1 MKTYRHLWPRLCD
14 FENLYY
20 AWQDARRGKASKA
33 QVLRFE
39 ANLEDNLCS
48 LQDELAAGTYR
59 PLPYTN
65 FYVYEKK
72 RRLVSA
78 ADLRDRARPFLCVL
92 CASVFQP
99 GIQNTE
105 AQR

>member
-1 MKTYRHLWPRLCD
+1 MKTYRNLWPRLCD

-20 AWQDARRGKASKA
+20 AWLDARRGKASKQ

-39 ANLEDNLCS
+39 VDLEGNRCS
-48 LQDELAAGTYR
+48 LQDELADGTYR

-65 FYVYEKK
+65 FSVYEKK

-78 ADLRDRARPFLCVL
+78 ADLRDRVVHHA
-92 CASVFQP
+92 
-99 GIQNTE
+99 
-105 AQR
+105 